1 MRTSKKPFLHR
12 VTDYDELWSQ
22 VDFRTFQIPAL
33 FNLGVACIDEQDAS
47 ATALI
52 VVAPDRSHVTHSFG
66 DVADEAN
73 RLANA
78 LTSLGIGRGDVVGVV
93 KTASFETGVAYMAL
107 FRMGAIALPLSS
119 LFGPD
124 ALAFRLSHGEAKAVI
139 TSAANCPK
147 VLEALGPD
155 AVAPVIVVGGDPPP
169 GTHMWS
175 ELTGGASASFEPVAT
190 AAEDPAFLIY
200 TSGTTGDPKGA
211 LHAHRVVFGH
221 ITGFEAV
228 YEFYPEESDVV
239 WSPADWAW
247 IAGLMDILVPA
258 WFYGLPVVVDS
269 DAAFDPERAVWL
281 MREFDVSLTLLPATA
296 LRMIR
301 ASDQSG
307 GDFSFR
313 SVCSGGEALGA
324 DLLAWSQEFFGCLVN
339 EGYGQTE
346 LNVSIGNV
354 ASVYPV
360 RPGSLG
366 RALPGTVVAVLD
378 DAGQP
383 VIGQEGEIAV
393 DRHHPNVMLEYWR
406 NPEATKEKF
415 HGDWLLTG
423 DLGTQDA
430 DGYVWFHSR
439 KDDII
444 KSAGYRIGPG
454 EIENSLGSHPAV
466 AMAAVIGV
474 PDERRGQVPKAFVVL
489 RPGVDPSDALAQELR
504 QHIRSRLA
512 PHEVP
517 REIAFLDDLPKT
529 TTGKIM
535 RRALRDL

>member
-1 MRTSKKPFLHR
+1 MTKTPYLHR
-12 VTDYDELWSQ
+12 VDDYQSLWSQ
-22 VDFRTFQIPAL
+22 VDFRSFAIPTS
-33 FNLGVACIDEQDAS
+33 FNLGVACVDDQDPT

-52 VVAPDRSHVTHSFG
+52 VVARDRTSIRYTFA
-66 DVADEAN
+66 DVAEQAN

-78 LTSLGIGRGDVVGVV
+78 LTELGVGRGDVVGLV
-93 KTASFETGVAYMAL
+93 KTASFETGVAIMAL

-124 ALAFRLSHGEAKAVI
+124 ALSFRLRHGQAKVVI
-139 TSAANCPK
+139 SSADNCGK
-147 VLEALGPD
+147 VMEALGPD
-155 AVAPVIVVGGDPPP
+155 GEVPVVVVGAP
-169 GTHMWS
+169 GPEGTLSWA
-175 ELTGGASASFEPVAT
+175 ECTEAASPHFTPVVT

-228 YEFYPEESDVV
+228 YEFYPEVTDVV

-258 WFYGLPVVVDS
+258 WFYGLPVVVDADGAF
-269 DAAFDPERAVWL
+269 DAARAVWL
-281 MREFDVSLTLLPATA
+281 MREFRVSLTLLPATA
-296 LRMIR
+296 LRMLR
-301 ASDQSG
+301 ASGLPG
-307 GDFSFR
+307 GGFAFR

-346 LNVSIGNV
+346 LNVCIGNV
-354 ASVYPV
+354 GSVYPV

-366 RALPGTVVAVLD
+366 RALPGTVIAVLD
-378 DAGQP
+378 DQGHP
-383 VIGQEGEIAV
+383 VVGQEGEIAI
-393 DRHHPNVMLEYWR
+393 DRHHPNTMIEYWR
-406 NPEATKEKF
+406 NPEATREKF

-423 DLGTQDA
+423 DLGTQDS
-430 DGYVWFHSR
+430 DGYIWFHSR
-439 KDDII
+439 KDDVI

-489 RPGVDPSDALAQELR
+489 RPGHEAGEALADELR
-504 QHIRSRLA
+504 QHVRSRLA

-535 RRALRDL
+535 RRALRDI